1 MTTTLVMNGKLSL
14 VIRPENELEKVALIK
29 LLEKEVTVE
38 LSDKVQILDGNYLD
52 SIIISQ
58 KTTI

>member
-14 VIRPENELEKVALIK
+14 VIRPDNELEKVALIK

-38 LSDKVQILDGNYLD
+38 LSDKVQILDTNYVD
-52 SIIISQ
+52 CIIISQ
-58 KTTI
+58 KTT

>member
-14 VIRPENELEKVALIK
+14 VVRPENELEKVALIK

-38 LSDKVQILDGNYLD
+38 LSDKIQILDGNYLD
-52 SIIISQ
+52 CIIISQ